1 MQLLGESK
9 ILNSYT
15 ALKIKFSFPSTVKYP
30 NLPVRLDFS
39 SIIFPLSGETF
50 CTGSEFILA
59 MRLNCQIQ
67 IQGGVY
73 IPFLGK
79 KQCLDQKP
87 EVKHHQ
93 NQKQKQ
99 KLVPV
104 IDPKILDLFSVYN
117 KIYSVPEASII
128 DGNTVV
134 SENYL
139 FLKKQLKDAKHQD
152 KDKDTRKD
160 FIVEDGESRFFQV
173 VQNVLKERI
182 KHPKGSYMNLLYKFI
197 ANAGIGQMARGLNQK
212 PRYDSHSNTT
222 RVLPSGALISPL
234 YAG

>member
-1 MQLLGESK
+1 MNLLGESK

-15 ALKIKFSFPSTVKYP
+15 ALKIKFCFPPTVKYP

-59 MRLNCQIQ
+59 MQLNCQIQ
-67 IQGGVY
+67 IIGGVH

-79 KQCLDQKP
+79 KPLNQKP
-87 EVKHHQ
+87 EVKHRQ
-93 NQKQKQ
+93 NHN
-99 KLVPV
+99 LIPV
-104 IDPKILDLFSVYN
+104 IDPKIQDLFSEYN
-117 KIYSVPEASII
+117 QKYSIVQETSTVSGNSIA
-128 DGNTVV
+128 

-139 FLKKQLKDAKHQD
+139 ILKNLLKDSNQ
-152 KDKDTRKD
+152 KDKDTRND
-160 FIVEDGESRFFQV
+160 FPLEDCKSQFFQV
-173 VQNVLKERI
+173 VQNVLKERL
-182 KHPKGSYMNLLYKFI
+182 KYPKGSYMNLLYKFI

-212 PRYDSHSNTT
+212 PKYDSRSNTT

>member
-1 MQLLGESK
+1 MLNLLGESK
-9 ILNSYT
+9 ILKSYT
-15 ALKIKFSFPSTVKYP
+15 ALKIKFSFPPTVKYP

-50 CTGSEFILA
+50 CTGSEFIQA
-59 MRLNCQIQ
+59 MHLNCQIQ
-67 IQGGVY
+67 IIGGVH

-79 KQCLDQKP
+79 KHLKQKP
-87 EVKHHQ
+87 EVKHRQ
-93 NQKQKQ
+93 NH
-99 KLVPV
+99 KLIPV
-104 IDPKILDLFSVYN
+104 IDPKILGLFSEYN
-117 KIYSVPEASII
+117 QMYSNVLETS
-128 DGNTVV
+128 TVSGKNIA

-139 FLKKQLKDAKHQD
+139 LLKNQLKDSKH
-152 KDKDTRKD
+152 KDKDTQNG
-160 FIVEDGESRFFQV
+160 FLVEDCESQFFQV

-182 KHPKGSYMNLLYKFI
+182 KYPKGSYMNLLYKFI

-212 PRYDSHSNTT
+212 PKYDSHSNTT